1 MGLYGLCKNWKLDSL
16 SSRHCFFLIY
26 CIYFH
31 MVSRIEGSMKGF
43 MKCHNHFGDLRY
55 WDLNSHLPRCP
66 NEVEWGQGLNRVGE
80 GQCPMG
86 ELAHSEYIVSKE
98 RGLYVCMYICIYED
112 FPGSTSG
119 KEPACQC
126 RGQKKWG
133 FDLWVRNIPW
143 KRAWQPLQNSCLEN
157 AHTEEPGRL

>member
-1 MGLYGLCKNWKLDSL
+1 
-16 SSRHCFFLIY
+16 
-26 CIYFH
+26 

-66 NEVEWGQGLNRVGE
+66 NEMEWGQGLNRVGK
-80 GQCPMG
+80 GQSPMG
-86 ELAHSEYIVSKE
+86 ELAHSDYIVSKE
-98 RGLYVCMYICIYED
+98 RGLYICMYICIYED

-143 KRAWQPLQNSCLEN
+143 RRACQPNSRILAWRVPIDRGAWQTLVRRVTKSWHDWHDLAQ
-157 AHTEEPGRL
+157 HTCIY